1 MPHIENTK
9 DSIRSPLNRARG
21 AGSARSG
28 THHWWLQRLTS
39 VALIPLVLWLL
50 SCIDC
55 LVNPGYQQTVMWLN
69 NPFVAIVMLLFI
81 VFGFYHAALGLQVVI
96 EDYVHKKGWKTGLL
110 ILSHLAFFAMAV
122 ASIFALMVI
131 NFKIDTVQMI

>member
-1 MPHIENTK
+1 MPYIEKTK
-9 DSIRSPLNRARG
+9 TSIRSPLARARG
-21 AGSARSG
+21 TGSARGG

-55 LVNPGYQQTVMWLN
+55 LVNPDYQQTIMWLS

-81 VFGFYHAALGLQVVI
+81 VFGFYHAALGMQVVF
-96 EDYVHKKGWKTGLL
+96 EDYVHNKLWKAGLL
-110 ILSHLAFFAMAV
+110 VLSHLAFFTMAV

-131 NFKIDTVQMI
+131 NFKIDPLQMI